1 MIQFKRGKSDT
12 WRAQETPLADG
23 QPGFDKDRQ
32 KLKVGNGKDSW
43 DKLPNVSGL
52 RLEEILESEEKAK
65 KTLAAKAFLNPVG
78 TFLAKA
84 LKLDDRPVITYG
96 PDVPN
101 DETLGQIYLQHYET
115 APEVDY
121 VVASGS
127 DGIWDYLVYNSGKV
141 HCWGTYKVDVAVQ
154 NKVGNGAAYL
164 STAIGQIAFPSHF
177 TFKENPTENV
187 TILPAT
193 NKLSWLVG
201 AAGCSTSKTG
211 KYHIASFDKHEQ
223 ATFGISFEI
232 KGRIKK

>member
-1 MIQFKRGKSDT
+1 MIQFRRGKTST
-12 WRAQETPLADG
+12 WQSQTTPLADG
-23 QPGFDKDRQ
+23 QPGYDKDRN
-32 KLKVGNGKDSW
+32 KIKVGNGKDSW
-43 DKLPNVSGL
+43 ENLPDVSGL
-52 RLEEILESEEKAK
+52 RMDEILVSEEDAQKQRRGLIGPFDLIK
-65 KTLAAKAFLNPVG
+65 KLFKFAG
-78 TFLAKA
+78 
-84 LKLDDRPVITYG
+84 RPIFTYG
-96 PDVPN
+96 TQVPN
-101 DETLGQIYLQHYET
+101 EDTIGQVYLQHYDTEPET
-115 APEVDY
+115 DY
-121 VVASGS
+121 VIMSGV